1 MERRCVQIVM
11 LLEGIRSHFVVY
23 PMLQVMCTRRHMVA
37 ISNKQYELFKDE
49 ILLKQTHEHTPPAS
63 ERRDDVQHWSQQGN
77 GVGGTQD
84 WSQQSN
90 GVGEK
95 SLLKKQAKNVHRHNE
110 ERMSPFCSSSPFS
123 PTPSSSPHPAPP
135 TLSPLAP
142 PTSPSPAPTTTMEVC
157 VQATELCERASSPV
171 HMVSCVAVSTTS
183 FEEKSTS
190 TGPLMADVCTTT
202 EWVGGPDGTLEFS
215 SDVVCDPSLSPR
227 TPVLSIVGQRAAA
240 EEGEKSTTYVKTEE
254 VDQSVKELVDKATER
269 TVDQII
275 GQTADQTIGQTAD
288 QTIGQTTD
296 QTKRQTTDQTIG
308 QTADQTIGQTADQ
321 TIGQTA
327 DQTAN
332 QTFDQQGE
340 QTGAFEQTSHF
351 SRFYPPR
358 SSTPT
363 RPSHSSIS
371 KVTAMSTPVLARWST
386 DGWYRKAIVVEDKQD
401 GSFLVM
407 DDLQEGDIV
416 AKDNMVIISNEPTM
430 VPIVTGSY
438 IITHHPHYPACYGPA
453 QVAAHMFGDQYAII
467 TADGISGVATRAD
480 MFLINED
487 KYHRDS
493 QCIVAKQQE
502 WIGQGVVAR
511 QEDGFFYR
519 GTIREYSDSHFLIMW
534 LKNGSVESVP
544 STHVFG
550 QAQKRRVIQC
560 GDYVIAFKTVEAML
574 AAPGKV
580 LGQEEGKFNVLF
592 CDGKK

>member
-1 MERRCVQIVM
+1 
-11 LLEGIRSHFVVY
+11 
-23 PMLQVMCTRRHMVA
+23 
-37 ISNKQYELFKDE
+37 
-49 ILLKQTHEHTPPAS
+49 
-63 ERRDDVQHWSQQGN
+63 
-77 GVGGTQD
+77 
-84 WSQQSN
+84 
-90 GVGEK
+90 
-95 SLLKKQAKNVHRHNE
+95 
-110 ERMSPFCSSSPFS
+110 
-123 PTPSSSPHPAPP
+123 
-135 TLSPLAP
+135 
-142 PTSPSPAPTTTMEVC
+142 
-157 VQATELCERASSPV
+157 
-171 HMVSCVAVSTTS
+171 
-183 FEEKSTS
+183 
-190 TGPLMADVCTTT
+190 
-202 EWVGGPDGTLEFS
+202 VGGPDGTLEFS

-227 TPVLSIVGQRAAA
+227 TPVLSIVGQQAAA
-240 EEGEKSTTYVKTEE
+240 EEGEKSTAYVKTEE
-254 VDQSVKELVDKATER
+254 VDQPVKELVDKATER
-269 TVDQII
+269 TVDQTI
-275 GQTADQTIGQTAD
+275 GQMTNQTITQTADHTIGQTAD
-288 QTIGQTTD
+288 QTIGQTGD
-296 QTKRQTTDQTIG
+296 QTRGQTKGQTTDQTIG
-308 QTADQTIGQTADQ
+308 QTADQTIGQTGDQTRGQTKGQTTDQ

-363 RPSHSSIS
+363 RPFHSSIS
-371 KVTAMSTPVLARWST
+371 KVTVMSTPVLARWST

-519 GTIREYSDSHFLIMW
+519 GTIREYSDGHFLIMW

-560 GDYVIAFKTVEAML
+560 GDYVIAFKTAEAML

-592 CDGKK
+592 CDGKKYSDIPPHTCLWVSPKYYQDCLAYILDQSQDTDDYSDPETCTT